1 MANKVKR
8 KTRFNI
14 RQCLRLK
21 YLRMFF
27 ASHDFNASEPF
38 ATCTT
43 PVKQHIYGSIFR
55 KVIDMQPRLQMG
67 SSNYRKPGGKQA
79 HEGSMSLPVSPFA
92 CCQRSECDHHK
103 KKTFESL

>member
-27 ASHDFNASEPF
+27 ASHDFNTSEPF

-55 KVIDMQPRLQMG
+55 KVIDTQPQSHMG
-67 SSNYRKPGGKQA
+67 SSNYRKPGGEQA
-79 HEGSMSLPVSPFA
+79 HEGASACQSPPFA
-92 CCQRSECDHHK
+92 SCQRSECDHH
-103 KKTFESL
+103 